1 MFVADYFVVS
11 LKLINEASCRMVTI
25 AWGNGSVNLR
35 LSRNCKLENPKPD
48 SKSQKTHHKICC
60 IFFIYEV
67 WMMSNQKMIS
77 NMTIKMATIAIGS
90 TLVMSPALAH
100 HPLGGKMVSN
110 PLEGLLS
117 GIAHPV
123 IGLDHLA
130 FVIAVGCGSAL
141 LAQRQPIARFIP
153 IGFLT
158 AAIAGTAIHLLKVDL
173 PFNELWVA
181 LSVLLLG
188 TAIGLGQKLP
198 VVALTGFVTLAGLFH
213 GYAYGEAIVGA
224 EMTQLVSYLVGF
236 TAIQALIAYGTFF
249 AVSKLQENKAQA
261 IGWVAIGIGLS
272 ATLKAVGI

>member
-1 MFVADYFVVS
+1 
-11 LKLINEASCRMVTI
+11 
-25 AWGNGSVNLR
+25 
-35 LSRNCKLENPKPD
+35 
-48 SKSQKTHHKICC
+48 
-60 IFFIYEV
+60 
-67 WMMSNQKMIS
+67 MMSNEKMAAKI
-77 NMTIKMATIAIGS
+77 ATIAIGS
-90 TLVMSPALAH
+90 ALVMSPALAH

-141 LAQRQPIARFIP
+141 LAKRQPIARVIP
-153 IGFLT
+153 LGFLT

-173 PFNELWVA
+173 PLNELWVA

-188 TAIGLGQKLP
+188 LTIGLGQKLP
-198 VVALTGFVTLAGLFH
+198 VAALAGFVSLAGLFH

-224 EMTQLVSYLVGF
+224 EATPLVSYLVGF
-236 TAIQALIAYGTFF
+236 TAIQALMAYASFVV
-249 AVSKLQENKAQA
+249 VSKLQENQARA

-272 ATLKAVGI
+272 AVLKAVGI